1 MGQNY
6 STEVEAVVV
15 PLKDAICSL
24 NEVYQALSKADV
36 DPLTGQC
43 SNYDYIRQQIVEA
56 HQHLEQSERAA
67 SSGLESLNRNL
78 ESLVEDE
85 GKLEREM
92 NETQQTLENLR
103 TEQTSNEELLREA
116 NESVLLAGKHLDS
129 ANQTLQDQEN
139 RKHHAEVIKDVG
151 AGLLVIP
158 IIGWISAMMI
168 DGAVELDVANQAVRV
183 AEDEVRKSESELEKY
198 KNKVSDYKSKIF
210 QTECDISQKD
220 WELRQTREVIQQVKQ
235 QMESVGEFQN
245 KLRSAVN
252 LLGLLSGKVSVVEH
266 QTRKSILQMP
276 IMKVMEDVMNAMMK
290 ITGNEL
296 LYGEDMFRL
305 VQQIKANERR
315 LKAV

>member
-116 NESVLLAGKHLDS
+116 NES
-129 ANQTLQDQEN
+129 
-139 RKHHAEVIKDVG
+139 
-151 AGLLVIP
+151 
-158 IIGWISAMMI
+158 SAMMI
-168 DGAVELDVANQAVRV
+168 DGAVELDAANQAVRV